1 MGLSSLNGGFPIY
14 TGSITMN
21 ILDLT
26 GTITYK
32 ERTFHCQVWFRRVL
46 IWSSQCQ
53 IRLAAVIFGFIQQS
67 LPPEK
72 SNPFFW
78 CFLGDSHQM
87 KTSTTSECFT
97 VDSPVGLFFATL
109 SNECDMVDSTCL
121 SWWSEWKIKT
131 YPADSYGCYSYN
143 VAPNAKLAFFNPII
157 QFAKCITL
165 TDI

>member
-46 IWSSQCQ
+46 IWSSECQ

-72 SNPFFW
+72 SNPVFL

-87 KTSTTSECFT
+87 KTSTTSEYFT
-97 VDSPVGLFFATL
+97 VDSPVGLFSQLSATNVTWWIPLPFMVEWVENKDL
-109 SNECDMVDSTCL
+109 SSRLIWMLLLQCG
-121 SWWSEWKIKT
+121 
-131 YPADSYGCYSYN
+131 A
-143 VAPNAKLAFFNPII
+143 
-157 QFAKCITL
+157 
-165 TDI
+165 